1 MSTSVCQISGGHQV
15 GTEVMG
21 ALGVLR
27 RNGFE
32 IRLTVVQSR
41 ATNSTTDYIYFC
53 QHDKGGV
60 DRENLQKMLEDV
72 LGPIN
77 EHGRCTERQV
87 YCRVG

>member
-1 MSTSVCQISGGHQV
+1 MSTSVCRISAGNQS
-15 GTEVMG
+15 GTAVMG

-32 IRLTVVQSR
+32 IRLTVVQTR
-41 ATNSTTDYIYFC
+41 AANSTTDYIYFC

-60 DRENLQKMLEDV
+60 DRENLHKMLEDV

-77 EHGRCTERQV
+77 EHGRCADHQV